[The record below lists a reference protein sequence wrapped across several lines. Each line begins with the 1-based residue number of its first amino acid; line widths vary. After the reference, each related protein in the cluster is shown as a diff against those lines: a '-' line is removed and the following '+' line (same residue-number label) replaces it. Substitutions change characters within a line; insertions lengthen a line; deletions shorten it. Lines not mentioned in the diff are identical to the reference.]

1 MQRVTIAPSVRR
13 RCLSS
18 AVVFLLGAS
27 SALAQRLPP
36 DPNLPPP
43 ARSII
48 PETGS
53 ADELAPSGNPDVVV
67 GPSVPSGM
75 RAKDEAASLSAAD
88 SDGHVEQ
95 DSAAA
100 SGSGVEP
107 ADAQEIEPTPATTQ
121 TDPARIDPGP
131 VADEPSPAASAA
143 PPPDAA
149 SNVKVPFESAVLGRS
164 ASGPTEAVD
173 APESPAGPSERETE
187 TATELGSPASSAVQI
202 DEHDAPDLLET
213 PAESPSA
220 FWLDGTRREGS
231 NDDAPAEDPDA
242 LVGMPDD
249 PSAYGPPAPDPDANE
264 FGVSP
269 MKVLDHVVAPASRE
283 RLTWTTG
290 QSFSGSVMETPV
302 IVVHGIRPGPR
313 LCLTAGVHG
322 DELNGVE
329 VVRRLA
335 YKIEP
340 QELAGTVIAV
350 PIVNLLGFSRGTRYL
365 PDRRDL
371 NRFFPGSANG
381 SSASRIAHS
390 FFSAIIDHCD
400 ALVDFHTGSLDRA
413 NLPQVRGDL
422 TIPSVVEFT
431 RGFGATAVLH
441 SPGALGMLRF
451 AASNYGV
458 PSVTFEIG
466 GPMRL
471 QPEEIEHGEQAIETL
486 MHKMGMVERRRR
498 WAEPQAVFYESTWVR
513 VDQGG
518 MLFSEVALG
527 DRVASGQRLG
537 RVIDPVSNRSG
548 EILAPEDGRV
558 IGMALNQLVLPG
570 FAAYHLGVAAS
581 EERVVNEAEQRSEP
595 GDERFLEYDQL
606 DEDAGPDTE
615 LPAEGDEPPVSEP
628 SRSDVPEQD

>member
-1 MQRVTIAPSVRR
+1 MRQLQRLMRRIAATLVVIAATIGVGLPRAQAQALPYSPDRTESVDAPAPDKMDSESEGTDNAVDEAPPLDPAPEPAPPSVIDEPSAEVPVDATSDEPVPIPAPASP
-13 RCLSS
+13 SS
-18 AVVFLLGAS
+18 DGVEVETAILGTVGGMDNEDAVSPA
-27 SALAQRLPP
+27 PP
-36 DPNLPPP
+36 
-43 ARSII
+43 
-48 PETGS
+48 
-53 ADELAPSGNPDVVV
+53 ELVE
-67 GPSVPSGM
+67 PSVPS
-75 RAKDEAASLSAAD
+75 ASL
-88 SDGHVEQ
+88 
-95 DSAAA
+95 
-100 SGSGVEP
+100 
-107 ADAQEIEPTPATTQ
+107 
-121 TDPARIDPGP
+121 
-131 VADEPSPAASAA
+131 
-143 PPPDAA
+143 
-149 SNVKVPFESAVLGRS
+149 
-164 ASGPTEAVD
+164 
-173 APESPAGPSERETE
+173 
-187 TATELGSPASSAVQI
+187 
-202 DEHDAPDLLET
+202 DEHDAPEN
-213 PAESPSA
+213 PEVEPSAPSA
-220 FWLDGTRREGS
+220 FWLDGTSRTRSDDRSG
-231 NDDAPAEDPDA
+231 NDEDIVASGTGKIPVPDPTT
-242 LVGMPDD
+242 M
-249 PSAYGPPAPDPDANE
+249 GPPAPDPDANE

-269 MKVLDHVVAPASRE
+269 MSILDHIIAPATRE

-302 IVVHGIRPGPR
+302 IVVHGIKPGPR

-340 QELAGTVIAV
+340 DQLAGTVIAV

-371 NRFFPGSANG
+371 NRFFPGSPNG

-441 SPGALGMLRF
+441 SPGALGMLRY
-451 AASNYGV
+451 AASTHGV

-498 WAEPQAVFYESTWVR
+498 WDEPQAVFYESTWVR

-518 MLFSEVALG
+518 MLFSEVKLG
-527 DRVASGQRLG
+527 DRVTAGQRLG
-537 RVIDPVSNRSG
+537 RVIDPVSNRSA
-548 EILAPEDGRV
+548 EILVPEDGRV

-581 EERVVNEAEQRSEP
+581 EERVVNEAEQNAAP
-595 GDERFLEYDQL
+595 DDERFLEYDQL
-606 DEDAGPDTE
+606 DEDGGPDAGE
-615 LPAEGDEPPVSEP
+615 PASETNTDQSVAEPREE
-628 SRSDVPEQD
+628 D